1 MSHVASHCKKCPY
14 SEFFWSVF
22 SLIWTDGK
30 IRSISPYSIRMRGKY
45 GPEKSL
51 KRTLSM
57 QCMAILT
64 NTFLVFY
71 ILLFRSPKGWWIKL
85 QNWRIWENISHIAL
99 GNHCVKSTR
108 IVLVR
113 MRENA
118 GRNNSGYRHFLR
130 SDRAITSSDI

>member
-1 MSHVASHCKKCPY
+1 MSSHTVRSVRIRSFSGPY
-14 SEFFWSVF
+14 FPAFGLTERYGV
-22 SLIWTDGK
+22 SLRIQFECGK
-30 IRSISPYSIRMRGKY
+30 IRTDKY
-45 GPEKSL
+45 L

-71 ILLFRSPKGWWIKL
+71 ILLFCSPKGSWNKL
-85 QNWRIWENISHIAL
+85 QNLRIWENISHIAL

-113 MRENA
+113 MPENA

>member
-1 MSHVASHCKKCPY
+1 M
-14 SEFFWSVF
+14 SVF
-22 SLIWTDGK
+22 GVFLVRIFPHLDWRKDTKYLSVFN
-30 IRSISPYSIRMRGKY
+30 SNAGKY

>member
-1 MSHVASHCKKCPY
+1 MSVFGVFLVRIFPHSDWRKDTEY
-14 SEFFWSVF
+14 LSVF
-22 SLIWTDGK
+22 S
-30 IRSISPYSIRMRGKY
+30 SNAGKY
-45 GPEKSL
+45 GPEKYL

-71 ILLFRSPKGWWIKL
+71 ILLFCSPKGSWNKL
-85 QNWRIWENISHIAL
+85 QNLRIWENISHIAL

-113 MRENA
+113 MPENA